1 MDSSQRSE
9 AKRTPIYYRYEYI
22 IQALGTI
29 DVSIMIMKSVGMT
42 SESRATV
49 LFRTVVNQ
57 ARRLSSKAWEVVH
70 QAEVVAPRVEKM
82 IDGRQR
88 VD

>member
-1 MDSSQRSE
+1 
-9 AKRTPIYYRYEYI
+9 
-22 IQALGTI
+22 
-29 DVSIMIMKSVGMT
+29 MKSVGMT

-82 IDGRQR
+82 IDGRLR